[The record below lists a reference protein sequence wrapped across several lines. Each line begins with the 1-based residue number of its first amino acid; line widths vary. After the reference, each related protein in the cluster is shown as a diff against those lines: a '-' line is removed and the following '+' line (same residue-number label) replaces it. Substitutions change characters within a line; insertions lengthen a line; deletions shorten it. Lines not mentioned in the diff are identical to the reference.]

1 MTCLG
6 DPVPSIYNRRFQ
18 GWSLCGPI
26 HGVDSAVR
34 IAEITG
40 IFEIKV
46 ERKMTVTIVVA
57 VIVAAVA
64 FGVGFYVAKQARMKA
79 AAKEAEEAQ
88 REAENILERARMEAR
103 SLQKEAQIAAQEEK
117 FKIRSESEQEEIKLK
132 EELKRNE
139 ERFRQNKEVLEKKKD
154 LLTSKEIELSKREAG
169 LERIERELHVKD
181 RKVEKRLDEARR
193 LVEQKA
199 GMTREEAKKEVI
211 DQIMDDAKR
220 SSALKIKQIED
231 ETKEE
236 ADNRAKR
243 IVGIAIQRYAGEHV
257 QERAVSVVQLPS
269 DDMKGRII
277 GREGRN
283 IRALEAATGVDL
295 VVDDTPET
303 VVLSGFDPVR
313 REVARLSLEKLIQDG
328 RIHPTRIEEIVSKT
342 QVEVEKSIKEAG
354 EQAILELGLARI
366 HPEIVKMLGRL
377 KFRYSYAQ
385 NVLRHSVEC
394 GFIAGL
400 MAAELG
406 LNVRKARRAGLL
418 HDLGKA
424 TSHEQEGSH
433 AIVGSQ
439 FARKHGEE
447 PLIVNA
453 IGSHH
458 EEETPTSVIAHLVAA
473 ADALSGARPGAR
485 REMLESYIKRL
496 ESLENIC
503 HSFSGVGK
511 SYAIQAGRE
520 VRVLAEHDKIGDA
533 EAVVLARD
541 IAQRIENEL
550 TYPGQIKVTVIRE
563 TRAVA
568 VAK

>member
-1 MTCLG
+1 M
-6 DPVPSIYNRRFQ
+6 IYYV
-18 GWSLCGPI
+18 I
-26 HGVDSAVR
+26 
-34 IAEITG
+34 IAAI
-40 IFEIKV
+40 
-46 ERKMTVTIVVA
+46 A
-57 VIVAAVA
+57 AAVA
-64 FGVGFYVAKQARMKA
+64 FAVGFFIARAGKSKTAAMEASAAEQQAAEILQRA
-79 AAKEAEEAQ
+79 EKEAQ
-88 REAENILERARMEAR
+88 
-103 SLQKEAQIAAQEEK
+103 SVVKEAQIAIREEK
-117 FKIRSESEQEEIKLK
+117 IRIRSEAEKQATETAKEAKQNEQ
-132 EELKRNE
+132 
-139 ERFRQNKEVLEKKKD
+139 RFQRNKEILEKKKD
-154 LLTSKEIELSKREAG
+154 VLTNKEIELSKREAQ
-169 LERIERELHVKD
+169 LERSEREIQSKD
-181 RKVEKRLDEARR
+181 RKVEQRLEEAGRA
-193 LVEQKA
+193 VERKA
-199 GMTREEAKKEVI
+199 GMTREEAKKELLE
-211 DQIMDDAKR
+211 QIIDDAKR
-220 SSALKIKQIED
+220 ASALKVKQIEE

-243 IVGIAIQRYAGEHV
+243 IVGIAIQRYAGEYV

-313 REVARLSLEKLIQDG
+313 REIARLSLEKLIQDG

-342 QVEVEKSIKEAG
+342 QVEVEKSIKDAG
-354 EQAILELGLARI
+354 EQAILELGLARV

-433 AIVGSQ
+433 ALVGAQ

-453 IGSHH
+453 IASHH

-496 ESLENIC
+496 ENLENIC
-503 HSFSGVGK
+503 QSFSGVGK

-541 IAQRIENEL
+541 IAERIENEL